1 MFTCWLDGVTNDF
14 SSVTISWL
22 ASFQGQTDKLL
33 FILQAE
39 YQSVKSP
46 QWLIS
51 FCQSMTWTLQL
62 REQRNQRQSDNP

>member
-1 MFTCWLDGVTNDF
+1 MFTCWFDGVTNDF
-14 SSVTISWL
+14 SSVTISGL
-22 ASFQGQTDKLL
+22 APFQGQTDKLL

-39 YQSVKSP
+39 YQSVKNP